1 MEKSFTS
8 GKLAK
13 LVGCTPDQIRI
24 WHRRGLL
31 SGIRHRNRL
40 YFGFQD
46 LVAGRAAKRLLDR
59 GLSLTLVVEALGEL
73 VSSGETASDPLV
85 KFKLDGVNGR
95 LVLNEGSH
103 LIDVGSGQ
111 LHLNVFDDRNA
122 PTTENIVPFK
132 GNSPIDRVPD
142 DSETLES
149 LITEARCAELVDDWQ
164 TAAQAYR
171 AILRRQ
177 PEDVSAIVNL
187 GNCHYQLGEYAVS
200 IEVYRAAVQVRSD
213 CSEAWYNLG
222 NVLDATQQF
231 DAAVAAFQTAV
242 ALASHRF
249 EIHFNL
255 ALTYE
260 KMGQRE
266 RAKGHWLSVLEL
278 SEDAEATR
286 MASVFLDAEGD
297 LEC

>member
-1 MEKSFTS
+1 
-8 GKLAK
+8 
-13 LVGCTPDQIRI
+13 
-24 WHRRGLL
+24 
-31 SGIRHRNRL
+31 
-40 YFGFQD
+40 
-46 LVAGRAAKRLLDR
+46 LDR
-59 GLSLTLVVEALGEL
+59 GLSINLVVEALGEL
-73 VSSGETASDPLV
+73 AASGEQASDPLV
-85 KFKLDGVNGR
+85 KFKLDGFNGR

-111 LHLNVFDDRNA
+111 LHLNVFDDEST
-122 PTTENIVPFK
+122 PGTENVVEFK
-132 GNSPIDRVPD
+132 GSASREQGQDQ
-142 DSETLES
+142 SETLEG
-149 LITEARCAELVDDWQ
+149 LITEARCAELVDDWH

-171 AILRRQ
+171 GILRRQ

-222 NVLDATQQF
+222 NVLDTTQQF

-278 SEDAEATR
+278 SDDAEATR